1 MKKRCLLTKIN
12 SKGTLIGER
21 ERERERERESVC
33 VYWDGGA
40 KSSHYTKILLKIF
53 SSKKGEHNCR

>member
-21 ERERERERESVC
+21 EREREC

-40 KSSHYTKILLKIF
+40 KSSHDTKILLKIF